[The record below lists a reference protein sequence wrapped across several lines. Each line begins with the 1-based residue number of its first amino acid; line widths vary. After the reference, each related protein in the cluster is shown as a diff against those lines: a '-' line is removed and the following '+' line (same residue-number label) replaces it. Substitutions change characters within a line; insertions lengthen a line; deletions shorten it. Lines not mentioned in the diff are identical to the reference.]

1 MTSPPYPLVPA
12 PVTKSWLDRNTRWKT
27 PLGCL
32 LVMVLLGAFFLVVFA
47 IVETSFRNSTVYQEA
62 LARAE
67 HDPRVITRLG
77 IPLKPGRVLQGQI
90 NVSGSTGQ
98 ANLAIPVTGPRGRAT
113 VILEASKVSGSW
125 VFRTLE
131 VQVEG
136 QSERVNLL
144 EADGVREQ

>member
-1 MTSPPYPLVPA
+1 
-12 PVTKSWLDRNTRWKT
+12 
-27 PLGCL
+27 
-32 LVMVLLGAFFLVVFA
+32 MVLLGAFFLVVFA